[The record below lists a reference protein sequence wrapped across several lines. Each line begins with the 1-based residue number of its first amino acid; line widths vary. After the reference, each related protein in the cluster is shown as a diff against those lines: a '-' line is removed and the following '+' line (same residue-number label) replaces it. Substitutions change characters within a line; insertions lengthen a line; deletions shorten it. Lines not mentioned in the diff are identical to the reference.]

1 MHMNDLFFFCAWK
14 KLFCLLCT
22 IYYWL
27 ICFWRMPMGIQCTK
41 RIWHGKLSNFYT
53 PHNKNEYLSTHAS
66 IVEINYI
73 ESDLSF
79 GNKTLNNAAF
89 WSSFVKSAVS
99 NSRGQTQNRMHF
111 FISNTTWTIKRNVH
125 AFSSSFYDWAW
136 GIIETEEMGCLT
148 WDEKQ
153 GANIPERFQ

>member
-1 MHMNDLFFFCAWK
+1 
-14 KLFCLLCT
+14 
-22 IYYWL
+22 
-27 ICFWRMPMGIQCTK
+27 MGIQCTK

-111 FISNTTWTIKRNVH
+111 FISNTSWTIKKDECSCIFKQFLRLSMRYYWDRGNGMSDLRRKTGSKYSREKTSISEMRFMWLILGLDQRFLISKMWH
-125 AFSSSFYDWAW
+125 A
-136 GIIETEEMGCLT
+136 E
-148 WDEKQ
+148 
-153 GANIPERFQ
+153 